1 MSTEHR
7 LDEVV
12 SFDSEMQSF
21 WHRYAEI
28 CHAKREETTG
38 KNVHDVRKQ
47 DEEGTCARGSKE
59 LEHALDKAHATEE
72 ENRRLRRE
80 VEELSFQLQR
90 RKVNKKLSSRA
101 AAAAV
106 AAAAQP
112 KKQNQQWREKEEEE
126 EDFFNYDSL
135 PLYSDYVV
143 RRHRQG
149 GLE

>member
-1 MSTEHR
+1 MSAEHR

-28 CHAKREETTG
+28 CQREETTG

-47 DEEGTCARGSKE
+47 DEEDACARGSKE

-90 RKVNKKLSSRA
+90 RKVNKRLSSR
-101 AAAAV
+101 
-106 AAAAQP
+106 AAAQP
-112 KKQNQQWREKEEEE
+112 KKQNQQRREKEEEE

-143 RRHRQG
+143 WRHRQG

>member
-1 MSTEHR
+1 MSAEHR

-28 CHAKREETTG
+28 CQREETTG

-47 DEEGTCARGSKE
+47 DEEDACARGTKE

-90 RKVNKKLSSRA
+90 RKVNKRLSSR
-101 AAAAV
+101 
-106 AAAAQP
+106 AAAQP
-112 KKQNQQWREKEEEE
+112 KKQNQQRREKEEEE
-126 EDFFNYDSL
+126 EDFFDYDSL

-143 RRHRQG
+143 WRHRQG

>member
-1 MSTEHR
+1 MSAEHR

-47 DEEGTCARGSKE
+47 DEEGACARGSKE

-72 ENRRLRRE
+72 ENRRLRRA

-90 RKVNKKLSSRA
+90 RKVNK
-101 AAAAV
+101 
-106 AAAAQP
+106 AQP
-112 KKQNQQWREKEEEE
+112 KKQNQQRHEKEEEE

>member
-1 MSTEHR
+1 MSAEHR

-28 CHAKREETTG
+28 CTTR

-47 DEEGTCARGSKE
+47 DEEVACARGSKE
-59 LEHALDKAHATEE
+59 LEHAMDKAHATEE

-101 AAAAV
+101 AAAS
-106 AAAAQP
+106 
-112 KKQNQQWREKEEEE
+112 E
-126 EDFFNYDSL
+126 
-135 PLYSDYVV
+135 
-143 RRHRQG
+143 
-149 GLE
+149 

>member
-1 MSTEHR
+1 MSAEHR

-28 CHAKREETTG
+28 CQREETTG

-47 DEEGTCARGSKE
+47 DEEDACARGSKE

-90 RKVNKKLSSRA
+90 RKVNKRLSSR
-101 AAAAV
+101 
-106 AAAAQP
+106 AAAQP
-112 KKQNQQWREKEEEE
+112 KKQNQQRREKEEEE
-126 EDFFNYDSL
+126 EDFFDYDSL

-143 RRHRQG
+143 WRHRQG

>member
-1 MSTEHR
+1 MSAEHR

-28 CHAKREETTG
+28 RQREETTG

-47 DEEGTCARGSKE
+47 DEEVACARGSKE

-90 RKVNKKLSSRA
+90 RKVNKRLSSR
-101 AAAAV
+101 
-106 AAAAQP
+106 AAAQP
-112 KKQNQQWREKEEEE
+112 KKQNQQRREKEEEE

-143 RRHRQG
+143 WRHRQG

>member
-1 MSTEHR
+1 MSAEHR

-28 CHAKREETTG
+28 RQREETTG

-47 DEEGTCARGSKE
+47 DEEVACARGSKE

-90 RKVNKKLSSRA
+90 RKVNKRLSSR
-101 AAAAV
+101 
-106 AAAAQP
+106 AAAQP
-112 KKQNQQWREKEEEE
+112 KKQNQQRREKEEEE
-126 EDFFNYDSL
+126 EDVFNYDSL

-143 RRHRQG
+143 
-149 GLE
+149 

>member
-1 MSTEHR
+1 MSAEHR

-28 CHAKREETTG
+28 CTTR

-47 DEEGTCARGSKE
+47 DEEVACARGSKE

-90 RKVNKKLSSRA
+90 RKVNKRLSSRA
-101 AAAAV
+101 APAP
-106 AAAAQP
+106 AQP
-112 KKQNQQWREKEEEE
+112 KKQNQQRREKEEEE

-143 RRHRQG
+143 RRHRQE

>member
-1 MSTEHR
+1 MSAEHR

-47 DEEGTCARGSKE
+47 DEEGACARGSKE

-90 RKVNKKLSSRA
+90 RKVNKRLSSR
-101 AAAAV
+101 
-106 AAAAQP
+106 AAAQP
-112 KKQNQQWREKEEEE
+112 KKQNQQRREKEEE

>member
-1 MSTEHR
+1 MSAEHR

-47 DEEGTCARGSKE
+47 DEEGACARGSKE

-90 RKVNKKLSSRA
+90 RKVNKRLSSR
-101 AAAAV
+101 
-106 AAAAQP
+106 AAAQP
-112 KKQNQQWREKEEEE
+112 KKQNQQRREKEEEE

-143 RRHRQG
+143 WRHR
-149 GLE
+149 

>member
-1 MSTEHR
+1 MSAEHR

-28 CHAKREETTG
+28 RQREETTG

-47 DEEGTCARGSKE
+47 DEEDACARGSKE

-90 RKVNKKLSSRA
+90 RKVNKRLSSR
-101 AAAAV
+101 
-106 AAAAQP
+106 AAAQP
-112 KKQNQQWREKEEEE
+112 KKQNQQRREKEEEE

-143 RRHRQG
+143 RRHRQE

>member
-1 MSTEHR
+1 MSAEHR

-21 WHRYAEI
+21 WRRYAEI

-47 DEEGTCARGSKE
+47 DEEDACARGSKE

-90 RKVNKKLSSRA
+90 RKVNKRLSSR
-101 AAAAV
+101 
-106 AAAAQP
+106 AAAQP
-112 KKQNQQWREKEEEE
+112 KKQNQQRREKEEEE

-143 RRHRQG
+143 WRHRQG

>member
-1 MSTEHR
+1 MSAEHR

-28 CHAKREETTG
+28 CQREETTG

-47 DEEGTCARGSKE
+47 DEEDACARGSKE

-90 RKVNKKLSSRA
+90 RKVNKRLSSR
-101 AAAAV
+101 
-106 AAAAQP
+106 AAAQP
-112 KKQNQQWREKEEEE
+112 KKQNQQPREKEEEE
-126 EDFFNYDSL
+126 EDFFDYDSL

-143 RRHRQG
+143 WRHRQG

>member
-1 MSTEHR
+1 MSAEHR

-21 WHRYAEI
+21 WRRYAEI

-47 DEEGTCARGSKE
+47 DEEVVCARGSKE

-90 RKVNKKLSSRA
+90 RKVNKRLSSR
-101 AAAAV
+101 
-106 AAAAQP
+106 AAAQP
-112 KKQNQQWREKEEEE
+112 KKQNQQRREKEEEE

-143 RRHRQG
+143 WRHRQG

>member
-1 MSTEHR
+1 MSAEHR

-28 CHAKREETTG
+28 CQREETTG

-47 DEEGTCARGSKE
+47 DEEDACARGTKE

-90 RKVNKKLSSRA
+90 RKVNKRLSSR
-101 AAAAV
+101 
-106 AAAAQP
+106 AAAQP
-112 KKQNQQWREKEEEE
+112 KKQNQQRREKEEEE

-143 RRHRQG
+143 WRHRQG

>member
-1 MSTEHR
+1 MSAEHR

-28 CHAKREETTG
+28 CQREETTG

-47 DEEGTCARGSKE
+47 DEEDACARGSKE

-90 RKVNKKLSSRA
+90 RKVNKRLSSR
-101 AAAAV
+101 
-106 AAAAQP
+106 AAAQP
-112 KKQNQQWREKEEEE
+112 KKQNQQRREKEKEEE
-126 EDFFNYDSL
+126 DVFNYDSL

-143 RRHRQG
+143 WRHRQG

>member
-1 MSTEHR
+1 MSAEHR

-28 CHAKREETTG
+28 CQREETTG

-47 DEEGTCARGSKE
+47 DEEDACARGSKE

-80 VEELSFQLQR
+80 VEELSFQLKR
-90 RKVNKKLSSRA
+90 RKVNKRLSSR
-101 AAAAV
+101 
-106 AAAAQP
+106 AAAQP
-112 KKQNQQWREKEEEE
+112 KKQNQQRREKEEEE

-143 RRHRQG
+143 WRHRQG

>member
-1 MSTEHR
+1 MSAEHR

-47 DEEGTCARGSKE
+47 DEEGACARGSKE

-72 ENRRLRRE
+72 ENRRLRRA

-90 RKVNKKLSSRA
+90 RKVNKRLSSR
-101 AAAAV
+101 
-106 AAAAQP
+106 AAAQP
-112 KKQNQQWREKEEEE
+112 KKQNQQRREKEEE

>member
-1 MSTEHR
+1 MSAEHR

-28 CHAKREETTG
+28 CQREETTG

-47 DEEGTCARGSKE
+47 DEEDACARGSKE

-90 RKVNKKLSSRA
+90 RKVNKRLSSR
-101 AAAAV
+101 
-106 AAAAQP
+106 AAAQP
-112 KKQNQQWREKEEEE
+112 KKQNQQRREKEKEE

-143 RRHRQG
+143 WRHRQG

>member
-1 MSTEHR
+1 MSAEHR

-28 CHAKREETTG
+28 RQREETTG

-47 DEEGTCARGSKE
+47 DEEDACARGSKE

-90 RKVNKKLSSRA
+90 RKVNKRLSSR
-101 AAAAV
+101 
-106 AAAAQP
+106 AAAQP
-112 KKQNQQWREKEEEE
+112 KKQNQQRREKEKEE

-143 RRHRQG
+143 WRHRQG

>member
-1 MSTEHR
+1 MSAEHR

-28 CHAKREETTG
+28 CQREETTG

-90 RKVNKKLSSRA
+90 RKVNKRLSSR
-101 AAAAV
+101 
-106 AAAAQP
+106 AAAQP
-112 KKQNQQWREKEEEE
+112 KKQNQQRREKEKEE